1 MVVDHMKA
9 LWKGEI
15 PLVRTYW
22 LYFVVIGSLIELPL
36 SLIHHLPDSLS
47 TALAIYAAVL
57 FPYFPFIFVALWRA
71 AVKYQGPIV
80 WSVLARA
87 AVVCSTLS
95 IAREIHKMSTS

>member
-36 SLIHHLPDSLS
+36 NLIHHPSESLS
-47 TALAIYAAVL
+47 TALVIYAAAL

-71 AVKYQGPIV
+71 AGKYQGPII

-87 AVVCSTLS
+87 AVVWSTLS
-95 IAREIHKMSTS
+95 IAREIHKMST